1 MAKRVFLIVLDSVG
15 AGEAPDAAAFGDQ
28 GCDTLGTCMRS
39 GRSCDG
45 ESGAPASSGNLVS
58 APGRETDRMLW
69 ENAGEVRGK
78 RYNGRALGN
87 RRPYIGKAPSDVS
100 GRIPGGDHP

>member
-39 GRSCDG
+39 GRLNVPVM
-45 ESGAPASSGNLVS
+45 ESLGSG
-58 APGRETDRMLW
+58 
-69 ENAGEVRGK
+69 
-78 RYNGRALGN
+78 
-87 RRPYIGKAPSDVS
+87 I
-100 GRIPGGDHP
+100 

>member
-15 AGEAPDAAAFGDQ
+15 AGEAPDAEAFGDQ

-39 GRSCDG
+39 GRLNVPVM
-45 ESGAPASSGNLVS
+45 ESLGLRHL
-58 APGRETDRMLW
+58 PGTSFQHP
-69 ENAGEVRGK
+69 GGKVCGK
-78 RYNGRALGN
+78 RYNGRALGD

-100 GRIPGGDHP
+100 GRISGGDHP